1 MISNNVLSDRL
12 NAFKNGEEIDLE
24 SQEFEVPEETTLNK
38 TEFWS
43 SLLVNTVSMA
53 AQSIIYGYGIQ
64 TIMNADWK
72 FLGMAAVGFTLFGI
86 LGALKIAFTK

>member
-12 NAFKNGEEIDLE
+12 NAFKNGEEVDLG
-24 SQEFEVPEETTLNK
+24 SQEFEVPESNILNR

-43 SLLVNTVSMA
+43 SLLVSTVSMA
-53 AQSIIYGYGIQ
+53 AQSIIFGYGIQ

-72 FLGMAAVGFTLFGI
+72 FIGMAAVGFTLFGI
-86 LGALKIAFTK
+86 LGAIKIAFTK